1 MIKKIATGFLAAV
14 MIAGTVTT
22 SVSAAQASGTGT
34 SGSTSEINYSE
45 MTFDE
50 IYATKI
56 DEDYEPVINYLTKQ
70 YLYPEEKLTDMI
82 MVYEKYGYQLW
93 YEYYTGEVALKNTAT
108 GQILFSNPYDI
119 NGSESKASAQVK
131 QELLS
136 QISLTYLKNGASTTM
151 YSYVEAAKKSQIR
164 LKNIKNGIRV
174 EYTLG
179 DEATI
184 RLVPRLIEKTR
195 FETLIMNK
203 ITNPSLKKKI
213 SSEGF

>member
-108 GQILFSNPYDI
+108 GQILFSNP
-119 NGSESKASAQVK
+119 
-131 QELLS
+131 
-136 QISLTYLKNGASTTM
+136 
-151 YSYVEAAKKSQIR
+151 
-164 LKNIKNGIRV
+164 
-174 EYTLG
+174 
-179 DEATI
+179 
-184 RLVPRLIEKTR
+184 
-195 FETLIMNK
+195 
-203 ITNPSLKKKI
+203 
-213 SSEGF
+213 

>member
-82 MVYEKYGYQLW
+82 R
-93 YEYYTGEVALKNTAT
+93 EV
-108 GQILFSNPYDI
+108 SR
-119 NGSESKASAQVK
+119 
-131 QELLS
+131 
-136 QISLTYLKNGASTTM
+136 M
-151 YSYVEAAKKSQIR
+151 
-164 LKNIKNGIRV
+164 
-174 EYTLG
+174 
-179 DEATI
+179 
-184 RLVPRLIEKTR
+184 
-195 FETLIMNK
+195 FEED
-203 ITNPSLKKKI
+203 
-213 SSEGF
+213 SSEMLHTWRKKWKARNYTE